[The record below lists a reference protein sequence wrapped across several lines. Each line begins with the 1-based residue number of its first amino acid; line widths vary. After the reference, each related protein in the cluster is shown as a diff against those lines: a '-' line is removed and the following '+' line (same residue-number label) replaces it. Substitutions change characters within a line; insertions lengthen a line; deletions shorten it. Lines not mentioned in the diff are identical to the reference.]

1 MLKTPLPEIKKSS
14 PFSAFFIFLY
24 VFSFLISFICVSVT
38 RHYLQCPPPPRT
50 VHLFLDCATGP
61 ILLQAVQII
70 KLPKNEKKL
79 SVGFIFYYTMTLMH
93 KNTT

>member
-38 RHYLQCPPPPRT
+38 RPPPPPAQYICFLI
-50 VHLFLDCATGP
+50 VPPDPFCYKLFRL
-61 ILLQAVQII
+61 
-70 KLPKNEKKL
+70 
-79 SVGFIFYYTMTLMH
+79 
-93 KNTT
+93 

>member
-38 RHYLQCPPPPRT
+38 RHYLQCPPPPAQYICFLI
-50 VHLFLDCATGP
+50 VPPDPFCYKLFRL
-61 ILLQAVQII
+61 
-70 KLPKNEKKL
+70 
-79 SVGFIFYYTMTLMH
+79 
-93 KNTT
+93 

>member
-38 RHYLQCPPPPRT
+38 RHYLQCPPPPPHST
-50 VHLFLDCATGP
+50 
-61 ILLQAVQII
+61 
-70 KLPKNEKKL
+70 
-79 SVGFIFYYTMTLMH
+79 SVS
-93 KNTT
+93 

>member
-38 RHYLQCPPPPRT
+38 RHYLQCPPPPHST
-50 VHLFLDCATGP
+50 
-61 ILLQAVQII
+61 
-70 KLPKNEKKL
+70 
-79 SVGFIFYYTMTLMH
+79 SVS
-93 KNTT
+93 